1 MQGNSTVQNSSLES
15 WYIIPFWKTQKKKQK
30 QNKTKK
36 KDSALNKNLNES
48 SKVTQTTHA
57 IRSQNDCVNKNIPV
71 FSIHQATYML
81 RMILDLFS
89 LESTSSRSRDSVTG
103 VFQCNLLNLLE
114 HLFWRILPGG
124 NYHWGMIVWIFFF
137 EVII

>member
-1 MQGNSTVQNSSLES
+1 MQGNSRVQNSSLKS
-15 WYIIPFWKTQKKKQK
+15 WYLIPFWKTQKKNKQ
-30 QNKTKK
+30 TKK

-48 SKVTQTTHA
+48 SKVTQTTDA
-57 IRSQNDCVNKNIPV
+57 IRSQNDCVNKNISV

-137 EVII
+137 EINHLV